1 MEDESLYNAMII
13 ALIIGIFVVILSLIF
28 LRPEPEY
35 FTELY
40 YTNHKSLPF
49 SVKPNQEYF
58 FNITIANHEKND
70 TYYNL
75 KIILEYETA
84 SENKSETIYQ
94 ENVFVKKEEYKNL
107 TLSYKIPE
115 VKKVKVKTTVEQ
127 TKNDSLQDI
136 HFFVYN
142 EDIVFKYPDYIAL
155 IDCVP
160 KINLTGLLAINA
172 SGNDSNLKIRKNG
185 IEIFNKT
192 LNEPELIN
200 TNITIEEYD
209 LIDIVFDN
217 DFKNETLDRNLYI
230 NYIIIGDEK
239 IYANKLIA
247 DIGKEKESVD
257 CEKTKIVYS
266 LPWNAALR
274 FRAW

>member
-274 FRAW
+274 FRA